1 MDAIFL
7 NACKN
12 NQKAIVQTLLKK
24 GGINLDKR
32 DGLGNTPLYY
42 SCQKGARDIVKILV
56 EAGADVNLANN
67 QSATPLHI
75 VSQSGN
81 KEIVAVLLR
90 PNVLLLRKFD
100 GNRASSALL
109 FQREPLSSRSP
120 LIPNV

>member
-32 DGLGNTPLYY
+32 DAMGNTALYY
-42 SCQKGARDIVKILV
+42 SCQKGARDIAKILIDG
-56 EAGADVNLANN
+56 GADVNLANN
-67 QSATPLHI
+67 QSITPLHM

-81 KEIVAVLLR
+81 KEIATVLLASGADI
-90 PNVLLLRKFD
+90 NATDKEGKTVLIYSLAE
-100 GNRASSALL
+100 G
-109 FQREPLSSRSP
+109 
-120 LIPNV
+120 